1 MNTELDIALN
11 KLRAEILANG
21 SAELLLKFDYAKER
35 FHQPVSVIAL
45 SSTGSFLGVLHNLGS
60 AKMLEIYKTEV
71 IPHLTIKHSTPT
83 EDMIWLVW
91 LGFLVYAGYKIVT
104 L

>member
-21 SAELLLKFDYAKER
+21 SAELLAQFDFTRPR
-35 FHQPVSVIAL
+35 FYKPVSNIDTPFNA
-45 SSTGSFLGVLHNLGS
+45 TILGKGS
-60 AKMLEIYKTEV
+60 AKMLEIYRTEV
-71 IPHLTIKHSTPT
+71 CPNLIIESTPIL
-83 EDMIWLVW
+83 DMFV
-91 LGFLVYAGYKIVT
+91 LGMIGAIVYTGYKIVT